1 VHEPGTPGAMPR
13 QDLRIHEAIRQIE
26 AHFNI
31 NLVSGV
37 ESGVATSFCHRTPNG
52 CSVMDVLCDF
62 ITVLVIE
69 KH

>member
-1 VHEPGTPGAMPR
+1 M
-13 QDLRIHEAIRQIE
+13 
-26 AHFNI
+26 
-31 NLVSGV
+31 

-52 CSVMDVLCDF
+52 CGVMDILWEF